1 VQCDPISCEV
11 LPVALLRVDDNDGV
25 GDHEPLDAE
34 WGGGLEHGGTTGD
47 EVLDDEDRVPGAE
60 GDLDG
65 LGAAVGLGLL
75 ATHEDGD
82 RAVDGEDDDDGE
94 RGVGDDVDEAV
105 GAQGMAEKGEIHWR
119 VGEIRNPAG
128 VTRWGQGAVHHGHGE
143 GEIRV
148 CLLERGRDPHLP
160 ARAWAC
166 SVSRARRG
174 AGAGP

>member
-1 VQCDPISCEV
+1 MQRDPISCEV

-34 WGGGLEHGGTTGD
+34 LGGGLEHGGPTGD
-47 EVLDDEDRVPGAE
+47 EALDDEE

-105 GAQGMAEKGEIHWR
+105 GAQGTAKKGEIHWR
-119 VGEIRNPAG
+119 VGDIRNPAG

-148 CLLERGRDPHLP
+148 CLLEHG
-160 ARAWAC
+160 
-166 SVSRARRG
+166 
-174 AGAGP
+174 